1 MKRSRNVNTVNLIN
15 LKSTVQTELLVISAS
30 INQSKVVFF
39 SALIIGCFIIKAF
52 MFDDLPCTSKTNSF
66 RARMQLLY
74 SVHKRML
81 STVTHIGWNV
91 DQLVLEIVLSAE
103 KLFGDVLVTF
113 KAGEQQSSCPVLSI
127 QEQQ

>member
-15 LKSTVQTELLVISAS
+15 LKSTVQTELLVI
-30 INQSKVVFF
+30 